1 MRLAPKPIRAMT
13 ARRRERI
20 LRSLRES
27 GRIEAALGARLRLL
41 QWLDRSRALLT
52 GPARMRLRAR
62 VREGSKLFPVWNRG
76 HWSLAIPDERL
87 VVADVMRSNLD
98 LTVGLLDAAGVRYF
112 PVPIASANRYRLCVA
127 EVDRRRAAAALT
139 ALSDPGVYV
148 FVDDRRLAGRRVNTA
163 RIGSRAR
170 RSLGRAE
177 VWRVYRSHADPGG
190 KTVLGDLHGCEIE
203 FWPEETA
210 ASGSVALVAT
220 RWNKKVRSVPVDD
233 PLTDRVT
240 VAGRSLPSVEERVHA
255 RFFDEVD
262 FPVDL
267 VYTWVDGSDPAWR
280 ERKNSVLRELDLPAL
295 NVNAHNE
302 ARFKSRDELKYSLRS
317 VAAFADFVN
326 HVWIVTDDQVP
337 EWLDATNPRVTVV
350 DHKEIFGDSGR
361 LPTFNSHAI
370 ESRLHHIDGL
380 AEHYVYL
387 NDDMFFGRRIVP
399 EAFHLSNGLSLFFPS
414 TALMGL
420 GPASKD
426 VEPVDAAA
434 KNGRDLI
441 HGRFGCVVSQKFR
454 HAPYAQRRSVL
465 FEMEEE
471 FPEQFARTADAQLR
485 SPSDLAVASSF
496 YHYYAYLTGR
506 AVRGTITSSY
516 VDLGAPGLDR
526 VLHALAQKR
535 DFDVC
540 CLNDTVTV
548 PEQAE
553 VEQRL
558 VEAFFDS
565 YFPVMSEF
573 ELRES

>member
-1 MRLAPKPIRAMT
+1 MRLAPKPVKAMMV
-13 ARRRERI
+13 RRRERI
-20 LRSLRES
+20 VRSLRES
-27 GRIEAALGARLRLL
+27 GRIEAALGLRLRL
-41 QWLDRSRALLT
+41 QVWSGRSLALLS
-52 GPARMRLRAR
+52 GPVRIRLQAR
-62 VREGSKLFPVWNRG
+62 VPEGSRLFPVWHRR
-76 HWSLAIPDERL
+76 HWWLANPDERL
-87 VVADVMRSNLD
+87 VVAEVMRANLD
-98 LTVGLLDAAGVRYF
+98 LTAGLLEAAGVRYF
-112 PVPIASANRYRLCVA
+112 PVPIASVNRYRLCVA
-127 EVDRRRAAAALT
+127 EADRRRATEALAALG
-139 ALSDPGVYV
+139 DPGVYV
-148 FVDDRRLAGRRVNTA
+148 YLDDRRLAGRRVSTV
-163 RIGSRAR
+163 RTGFRAR
-170 RSLGRAE
+170 RGLRQAE
-177 VWRVYRSHADPGG
+177 VWRVYRNYADPGG
-190 KTVLGDLHGCEIE
+190 RTVLGDLHGCEIE
-203 FWPEETA
+203 FWAEERLD
-210 ASGSVALVAT
+210 GGRPHLIAT
-220 RWNKKVRSVPVDD
+220 RWNKKVSSVAIDD
-233 PLTDRVT
+233 PLKERVT
-240 VAGRSLPSVEERVHA
+240 VAGRSLPSVKERVHA
-255 RFFDEVD
+255 RFFDEVE

-280 ERKNSVLRELDLPAL
+280 DRKNGVLRELDLPAL

-326 HVWIVTDDQVP
+326 HVWIVTDDQIP
-337 EWLDATNPRVTVV
+337 AWLDLANPRVTVV

-370 ESRLHHIDGL
+370 EARLHHIEGL

-399 EAFHLSNGLSLFFPS
+399 ETFFLSNGLSLFFPS

-434 KNGRDLI
+434 KNGRDLV

-465 FEMEEE
+465 LEMEEE
-471 FPEQFARTADAQLR
+471 FSEQFERTAAAQLR
-485 SPSDLAVASSF
+485 SPTDLAVASSF

-526 VLHALAQKR
+526 VLYALTQRR

-540 CLNDTVTV
+540 CLNDTVTD
-548 PEQAE
+548 PERAE
-553 VEQRL
+553 IEQRL
-558 VEAFFDS
+558 VEEFFDR
-565 YFPVMSEF
+565 YFPVKSEF
-573 ELRES
+573 ELREP